1 MLEKVENRD
10 LEKLRNLFKDIRFY
24 MGNSVLDGMMGE
36 AYTDNISNPKFAILI
51 VSKYCFMS
59 GNIKKE
65 NLYKLINNKLKQYIL
80 IPSDNLKNIIE
91 EIFKDNINKLE
102 RYSIKKNPIFDSK
115 KIERI
120 YKYSV

>member
-91 EIFKDNINKLE
+91 KFLKTI
-102 RYSIKKNPIFDSK
+102 
-115 KIERI
+115 
-120 YKYSV
+120 